1 MRRNYFILV
10 LFILLTSCR
19 SEDKLTL
26 ISDNSHGLINESPIF
41 IDTIKIGKVSQI
53 TVNNSGEVFFDS
65 FFDSTYKI
73 PINSTFEVK
82 TMDLLGTKS
91 IVISKGN
98 STNYLNFDNDTVRLV
113 NQENISEEAVK
124 KIKNIYQ
131 IIDTLEKII
140 N

>member
-1 MRRNYFILV
+1 MKRNIFILV
-10 LFILLTSCR
+10 LIILLKSCK
-19 SEDKLTL
+19 SENKLTL
-26 ISDNSHGLINESPIF
+26 VSDNSHGLINESPIF
-41 IDTIKIGKVSQI
+41 IDTSKVGKVSHI

-98 STNYLNFDNDTVRLV
+98 STTYLNFHNDTVELV
-113 NQENISEEAVK
+113 NQEKISEEVVE
-124 KIKNIYQ
+124 KIKNINQ